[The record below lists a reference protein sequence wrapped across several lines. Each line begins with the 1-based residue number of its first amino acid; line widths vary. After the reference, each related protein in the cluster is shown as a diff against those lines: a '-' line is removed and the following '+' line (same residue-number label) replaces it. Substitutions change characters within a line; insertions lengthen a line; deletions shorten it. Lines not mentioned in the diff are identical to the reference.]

1 MKKIYN
7 ILFLCGLYFLASSFF
22 TLILPLCHTIFA
34 VLFPIFLLL
43 TLIVILK
50 KPTISFQNFKQKY
63 PKIFNLLAIIGG
75 YLLIYFFLHIPL
87 AFNNQIINIPN
98 IENIIAIIDFLLFAI
113 SLLLFIITLL
123 KKTKGY

>member
-1 MKKIYN
+1 MKKLYH

-22 TLILPLCHTIFA
+22 TLILPLYRTIFA

-43 TLIVILK
+43 ILIVVLK
-50 KPTISFQNFKQKY
+50 KPITSLQDFKQKY

-113 SLLLFIITLL
+113 SLILFIITLF
-123 KKTKGY
+123 KKNKR